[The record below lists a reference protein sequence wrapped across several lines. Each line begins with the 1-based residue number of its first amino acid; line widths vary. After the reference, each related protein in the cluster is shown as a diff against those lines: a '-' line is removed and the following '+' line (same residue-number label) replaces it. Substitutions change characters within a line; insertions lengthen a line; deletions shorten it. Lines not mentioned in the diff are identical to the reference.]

1 MKPKIPGNVLVYTR
15 HSNYGFARYFHEIA
29 ERTFAGEKK
38 YCADW
43 PGLEPVNLMKAFYK
57 YFKNG
62 NARHNLSVDDLEQI
76 TKRCPLLMTLPPE
89 QARRMAIAMHASIE
103 EAFDAAR
110 PDYIFSLSVDNYIT
124 DLLCRIALKRNAQP
138 VMIINSPVDNRTRIS
153 RYGEFNKVR
162 DPGEEE
168 VEQVLEWLL
177 DDENRCLYL
186 FDFYRM
192 TWAKHVKEYGLRF
205 AKDLAFRAFKR
216 YHRDPLN
223 YRFSVGSAKFGYG
236 KIKLSNYRFKS
247 YDDVDWSDRLAA
259 AKRPTIYMPLPQTPE
274 ATTTY
279 WLKDLRY
286 MDFNPF
292 LLDACQTLAR
302 DYDLVIKDHWVMPGV
317 RPWRF
322 YRDLKSI
329 PGLILVPAE
338 VNSRDIYRR
347 VNAILVG
354 SGTSGIEAALRDRLV
369 INLSEPYYFVKG
381 SFLVLSGPD
390 DIERLPNLIASM
402 RPVFSREQQKT
413 IVRRVL
419 EGTIVGPLV
428 VNKKSNDPAT
438 WDAVSNG
445 FKDYLT
451 TYGSRT

>member
-1 MKPKIPGNVLVYTR
+1 
-15 HSNYGFARYFHEIA
+15 
-29 ERTFAGEKK
+29 
-38 YCADW
+38 
-43 PGLEPVNLMKAFYK
+43 MKAFYK
-57 YFKNG
+57 HLKNG
-62 NARHNLSVDDLEQI
+62 NARHTLSVDDLEQI

-89 QARRMAIAMHASIE
+89 QARRMAIAMHASLE

-162 DPGEEE
+162 DVGEEE
-168 VEQVLEWLL
+168 VEQVLERML
-177 DDENRCLYL
+177 DDEKRCLYQL
-186 FDFYRM
+186 DFYRM
-192 TWAKHVKEYGLRF
+192 TPAKFVKEYSIRF
-205 AKDLAFRAFKR
+205 AKDLAFRALKL
-216 YHRDPLN
+216 YNRDPLN

-247 YDDVDWSDRLAA
+247 YYDSDWSDRLAA
-259 AKRPTIYMPLPQTPE
+259 AKRSTIYIPLPQTPE

-292 LLDACQTLAR
+292 LLNACRTIAR
-302 DYDLVIKDHWVMPGV
+302 NYDLVIKDHWCMSGI
-317 RPWRF
+317 RPWQF
-322 YRDLKSI
+322 YRDLKTIS
-329 PGLILVPAE
+329 GLILVPAE

-354 SGTSGIEAALRDRLV
+354 SGTSGIEAALRGRLV

-390 DIERLPNLIASM
+390 DIEKLSSLIAAM
-402 RPVFSREQQKT
+402 RHVFSREQQKA

-419 EGTIVGPLV
+419 AGTIVGPLV

-445 FKDYLT
+445 LKDYLT